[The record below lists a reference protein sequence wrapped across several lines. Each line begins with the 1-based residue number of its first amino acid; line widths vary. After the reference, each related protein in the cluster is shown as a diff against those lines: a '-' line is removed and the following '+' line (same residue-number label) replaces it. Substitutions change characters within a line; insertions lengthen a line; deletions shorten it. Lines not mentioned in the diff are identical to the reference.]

1 MKSAKELFED
11 LGYKY
16 KKQKKLY
23 LESII
28 YEKGSKRVRK
38 RFKNIEKKWNYWLE
52 RTIKIEL

>member
-38 RFKNIEKKWNYWLE
+38 RIKNIEKKWNY
-52 RTIKIEL
+52 